1 MSMDK
6 FRYLILFL
14 TIVLSVA
21 CTTPAGIRE
30 NPPSIK
36 YQSKKGSQA
45 VAMCIAD
52 KWESGGLFGST
63 VPVSMRPTPNG
74 FTVSLAGAG
83 NTMLLVDVEPFAGGS
98 QTSYFKGIVWGEGSF
113 DLIVKE
119 CQ

>member
-6 FRYLILFL
+6 FRYSILFL
-14 TIVLSVA
+14 IIILGVA
-21 CTTPAGIRE
+21 CTTPVGIRE
-30 NPPSIK
+30 NSPSIK
-36 YQSKKGSQA
+36 YHSKKSSQV

-63 VPVSMRPTPNG
+63 VPVSMRPTSNG
-74 FTVSLAGAG
+74 FAVSLAGAG
-83 NTMLLVDVEPFAGGS
+83 NTMLLVDIESLANGS
-98 QTSYFKGIVWGEGSF
+98 QTFYFKGIVWGEGSF